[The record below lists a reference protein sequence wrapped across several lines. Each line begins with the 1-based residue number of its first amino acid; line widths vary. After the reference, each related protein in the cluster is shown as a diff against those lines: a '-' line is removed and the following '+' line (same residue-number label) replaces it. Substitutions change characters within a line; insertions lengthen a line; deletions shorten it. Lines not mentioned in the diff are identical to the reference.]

1 MWARAQYEA
10 RIALMAAPAEIAGV
24 REQTIDGPGGPL
36 RIRIYTLEPLGPQ
49 SAAFLK
55 KHNYLIPRAVS
66 VRSDLLK
73 TSASE
78 PAANSSNQ
86 LRNCAVVL
94 L

>member
-1 MWARAQYEA
+1 
-10 RIALMAAPAEIAGV
+10 
-24 REQTIDGPGGPL
+24 
-36 RIRIYTLEPLGPQ
+36 
-49 SAAFLK
+49 
-55 KHNYLIPRAVS
+55 VS

-78 PAANSSNQ
+78 PEANSSNP